1 MPIICFRMMYFFFE
15 IGKKSQSEQFMWKAV
30 SIEVS
35 LNRIGQGFPCAEK
48 STLFTPGILPR
59 FLLAHTQFVLP
70 VL

>member
-1 MPIICFRMMYFFFE
+1 
-15 IGKKSQSEQFMWKAV
+15 MWKAV

-48 STLFTPGILPR
+48 STLFTFGILPR